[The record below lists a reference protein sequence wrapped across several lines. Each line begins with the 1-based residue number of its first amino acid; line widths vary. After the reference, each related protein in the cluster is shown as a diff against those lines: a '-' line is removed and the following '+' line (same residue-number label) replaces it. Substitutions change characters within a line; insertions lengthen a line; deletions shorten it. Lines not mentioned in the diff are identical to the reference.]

1 MAVNEFSENCREPV
15 PPWLFLAVLYIVD
28 GRAHLLHPLKFSI
41 NALQSSLQ
49 GLLNNREKC

>member
-15 PPWLFLAVLYIVD
+15 PPWLFLAVLYIAD

-41 NALQSSLQ
+41 NTLQSSLQ
-49 GLLNNREKC
+49 GLLNNREKR